1 MWPSLPPRR
10 WVTLRASNKTEMA
23 TFHNPVRQ
31 SVLSAPH
38 ARPRYGFWLAGLAI
52 FTVGAF
58 AAFYELSS
66 DQAISIILVGAVFF
80 LLMAFVAAA
89 SPTAEVRA
97 RNLVFA
103 LWWVLLGSEEVFSYV
118 TEDAEGGQV
127 SSGAYSEAMIWV
139 FVLFVFLLYT
149 YRHHRYLRALFSGPY
164 KWVSWFGVMC
174 LASCAYAE
182 QPAFSL
188 AWIIKLFLA
197 ILLLAA
203 CNEQIK
209 DDGDLRAFLTVS
221 QWGCAFLVLVPMVR
235 LLSDPEVLATGRIF
249 DVGAAPTMLSVDAGL
264 LVLFSIALYQPG
276 KRLSLYVFST
286 IGTLVMLLSAGKA
299 GILGCVF
306 AGMTFFILRGRFKAA
321 ARFLLVLSAVGALAV
336 AFTPLGSYLKFY
348 LNSDQAGSFTGR
360 TEVWAAGW
368 ELIKA
373 KILLGRGFMS
383 SRFLAYKV
391 NIPWQPGH
399 LHNGFLEVW
408 YNNGL
413 IGLFVIVIMQYWIVR
428 NLIRV
433 MRMVSIN
440 DPLHTLA
447 AGCFAIYLD
456 IFINGLV
463 SRTFG
468 SRPDA
473 TFMIMF
479 ALIFVADRLLQSAN
493 ARQRAVRP
501 VPAWQ
506 RTAVAA
512 L

>member
-1 MWPSLPPRR
+1 
-10 WVTLRASNKTEMA
+10 MA
-23 TFHNPVRQ
+23 TFHNPVRE
-31 SVLSAPH
+31 SPLP
-38 ARPRYGFWLAGLAI
+38 RPQGQRRNSLWLGGLAVL
-52 FTVGAF
+52 TVGAL

-66 DQAISIILVGAVFF
+66 DQAISIIVLGSAFF
-80 LLMAFVAAA
+80 VLMAVVVSA
-89 SPTAEVRA
+89 SATAELRS

-103 LWWVLLGSEEVFSYV
+103 LWWVLLGSEEIFSYV

-139 FVLFVFLLYT
+139 FVIFVFLLYT
-149 YRHHRYLRALFSGPY
+149 YRHHRYLQFLFTGPY

-182 QPAFSL
+182 QPSFSL

-203 CNEQIK
+203 CNSEIK
-209 DDGDLRAFLTVS
+209 DSGDLRSFLTVS

-235 LLSDPEVLATGRIF
+235 LVANPETLATGRIF

-264 LVLFSIALYQPG
+264 LVLFSLALYQPG
-276 KRLSLYVFST
+276 KRLSLYIFSA
-286 IGTLVMLLSAGKA
+286 IGMLVMLLSAGKA

-306 AGMTFFILRGRFKAA
+306 AGVVFFMLRGKFKAA
-321 ARFLLVLSAVGALAV
+321 ARFLLVLVVVGALVV

-348 LNSDQAGSFTGR
+348 AGSDQAGSFTGR
-360 TEVWAAGW
+360 TDVWAGGW

-383 SRFLAYKV
+383 SRFLGYKINV
-391 NIPWQPGH
+391 SWQPGH

-413 IGLFVIVIMQYWIVR
+413 IGLGVILMMHYWIIR

-433 MRMVSIN
+433 MRAVSYD
-440 DPLHTLA
+440 DPLHVLA

-456 IFINGLV
+456 ILINGMV

-473 TFMIMF
+473 TFMVLF
-479 ALIFVADRLLQSAN
+479 SLVFLADRLLQAAN
-493 ARQRAVRP
+493 AKHAIREA
-501 VPAWQ
+501 PAWQ
-506 RTAVAA
+506 RSPVPAF
-512 L
+512 